1 MISIDNK
8 LYIKD
13 IDTYIDPF
21 FPVERAIIT
30 HGHADHARA
39 GHKHV
44 LCTQETSEIMKIRY
58 GENCA
63 NTFQTVKYGHSVK
76 IGGINVTLY
85 PAAHILGSAQ
95 VLLETTKQRIVVTG
109 DYKTS
114 LDRHLDP
121 FEVVPCDLL
130 ITEATFGLPIFKF
143 NKPELEISRLLNTI
157 SKNRENT
164 FLIGA
169 YSLGKAQR
177 IIWLLRE
184 VGFSDDIFVHGSM
197 EKLCSF
203 YQSKGINLG
212 TLRKATLENKKDFKG
227 KIVFAPPSAL
237 KDRWSRRFENVT
249 RCYASGWMQVKQRA
263 KQSQIEIPLVISDH
277 SDWNELTN
285 TIKQT
290 GAETVWI
297 THGREDALKYWCE
310 KNGVKAEPLS
320 LQHRD
325 ETSEL

>member
-1 MISIDNK
+1 MISIDNN

-13 IDTYIDPF
+13 IGTYIDPF

-44 LCTQETSEIMKIRY
+44 LCTPETSEIMKIRY

-63 NTFQTVKYGHSVK
+63 NSFQTIQYGQSVNIGK
-76 IGGINVTLY
+76 IKVTLY

-95 VLLETTKQRIVVTG
+95 VLLETSKQRVVITG
-109 DYKTS
+109 DYKTT

-121 FEVVPCDLL
+121 FEIVPCDLL
-130 ITEATFGLPIFKF
+130 ITEATFGLPVFKF
-143 NKPELEISRLLNTI
+143 NKPELEIGRLLDNI

-184 VGFSDDIFVHGSM
+184 AGVSEDIFVHGSM
-197 EKLCSF
+197 EKLCEF

-212 TLRKATLENKKDFKG
+212 ALRKATLENKKDFNG
-227 KIVFAPPSAL
+227 KIVLAPPSAL
-237 KDRWSRRFENVT
+237 KDRWSRRFENIT

-263 KQSQIEIPLVISDH
+263 KQSQIEIPIVISDH
-277 SDWNELTN
+277 SDWNELTD

-290 GAETVWI
+290 GAEKVWI
-297 THGREDALKYWCE
+297 THGREDALKYWCD
-310 KNGVKAEPLS
+310 KNGIQAEPLS

-325 ETSEL
+325 EASEL